1 MQSKLPL
8 PYFFHL
14 YDVAS
19 TPVVCKMKGLA
30 FLGFRLLEHFELY
43 QVCMCWIVLNI
54 FWYIFWDILSQEIK

>member
-30 FLGFRLLEHFELY
+30 HFAS
-43 QVCMCWIVLNI
+43 WGI
-54 FWYIFWDILSQEIK
+54 FGI